1 MEAFV
6 EWPKPNHFHAEPP
19 MIGRDSVRSC
29 LDFYHKCARQ
39 WAGSHLDPK
48 QGNDGQDGR
57 RIANRGGSSQVSWN
71 RVLGYSDAGWCWWL
85 QMCDTRDKIL
95 QDTIFIWLLKAKRV
109 FSSFAKTCSILFQ
122 NKEESTME
130 GICRRRADNADTT
143 YAPAKQQS
151 SIAA

>member
-1 MEAFV
+1 M

-57 RIANRGGSSQVSWN
+57 RIANRGDLV
-71 RVLGYSDAGWCWWL
+71 RFLGTGFWGILTRGGAGGFKCVIPETKY
-85 QMCDTRDKIL
+85 CKI
-95 QDTIFIWLLKAKRV
+95 Q
-109 FSSFAKTCSILFQ
+109 SLF
-122 NKEESTME
+122 
-130 GICRRRADNADTT
+130 G
-143 YAPAKQQS
+143 Y
-151 SIAA
+151 

>member
-1 MEAFV
+1 
-6 EWPKPNHFHAEPP
+6 
-19 MIGRDSVRSC
+19 MIASEVALTSTINVRD
-29 LDFYHKCARQ
+29 
-39 WAGSHLDPK
+39 
-48 QGNDGQDGR
+48 NGQALTWIRNREMMDKMVR

-109 FSSFAKTCSILFQ
+109 FSSFAKTCPILFQ

-143 YAPAKQQS
+143 YAPA
-151 SIAA
+151 